1 VVGDASAVGVTLLVT
16 QVTLPV
22 TAGIFPVQI
31 LVVLVVTPALGGADL
46 TPWALQGC
54 CCCCCC

>member
-1 VVGDASAVGVTLLVT
+1 VVGDPGAVGVTLLVT
-16 QVTLPV
+16 KVTLPV

-46 TPWALQGC
+46 SPRALQGGC
-54 CCCCCC
+54 CCCC